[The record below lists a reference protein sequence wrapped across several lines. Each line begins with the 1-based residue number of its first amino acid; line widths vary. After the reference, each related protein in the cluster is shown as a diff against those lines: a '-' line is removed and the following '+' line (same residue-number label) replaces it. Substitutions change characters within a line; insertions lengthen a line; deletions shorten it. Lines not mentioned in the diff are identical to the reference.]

1 MTCHEVRF
9 FVVSVCRR
17 NVDVAF
23 LIPTA
28 KHVGEKGLKDIK
40 LVINALL
47 ATFGIKKYGGV
58 HVGFMTCAEVGEVV
72 MNFDDHHNRKE
83 IRNVLESMKA
93 TGRETKLDNCLK
105 DASLNLF
112 DVRGGVRNAVDKY
125 LIVIG
130 DGRGSFI
137 QQSVR
142 THLLSLKNQGVKILS
157 WARSSSRPTIARMK
171 TISSNPKDIWFR
183 LMQRREVD
191 NAGFFGRSISEIICK
206 GK

>member
-1 MTCHEVRF
+1 MTCHDVF
-9 FVVSVCRR
+9 FVISVCRR
-17 NVDVAF
+17 DVDVAF

-47 ATFGIKKYGGV
+47 STFGIKKYGGV

-72 MNFDDHHNRKE
+72 MNFDDYHNRKE
-83 IRNVLESMKA
+83 IRNVLEAMKLKA
-93 TGRETKLDNCLK
+93 MGKDTKLENCLK

-125 LIVIG
+125 LVVIG
-130 DGRGSFI
+130 DGRASFI

-142 THLLSLKNQGVKILS
+142 TPLLSLKNQGVKVLS
-157 WARSSSRPTIARMK
+157 WARSSSQTAIARMK
-171 TISSNPKDIWFR
+171 TISSDPKDIWFR
-183 LMQRREVD
+183 QMQKREVE
-191 NAGFFGRSISEIICK
+191 NAGFFGRSISEIIL
-206 GK
+206 